1 MPTAGLVRWK
11 SDERH
16 DYEQTDDCIPR
27 LKVNRDSNMNTEQT
41 VNMKKK
47 QTVMKTKQTLTQPQR
62 VSLQLPL
69 LILLTVALLGG
80 ALTASAATKTWVPTA
95 GGSWATAG
103 NWSPGGAPAAG
114 DDVVISSDQS
124 ASITAVPTIS
134 LNSLTVNGNCP
145 LAGATSGNRI
155 TIY

>member
-1 MPTAGLVRWK
+1 
-11 SDERH
+11 
-16 DYEQTDDCIPR
+16 
-27 LKVNRDSNMNTEQT
+27 MNTEQT

-47 QTVMKTKQTLTQPQR
+47 QTVMKTKQALAQPQR